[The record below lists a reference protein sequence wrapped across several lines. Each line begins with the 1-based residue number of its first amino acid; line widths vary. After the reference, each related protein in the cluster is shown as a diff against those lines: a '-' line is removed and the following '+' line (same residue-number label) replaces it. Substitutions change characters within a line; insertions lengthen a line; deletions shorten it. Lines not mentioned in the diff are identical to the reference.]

1 MNFKFSS
8 FKDGLRSLTNSLAN
22 SRTGQNTN
30 VMFST
35 SIPMSELNSIYKLGI
50 GRKIV
55 NIKSSNIFKEGFS
68 AEDEKG
74 QETIKFID
82 KKLLRELKKASEYMM
97 AFGRG
102 IIVIIDKNSSDNSQ
116 ELKSVNLQTVR
127 FKAFSG
133 AKVTVQTDSSLN
145 ELEEMYSEPFYYRIG
160 TQLIH
165 HSRVIDFQYYSVI
178 EDDKALYNYGGMS
191 EFELIHAQLINDSV
205 IERAIPTLV
214 EKISTMFYKIKG
226 FKELLKQK
234 KESDLVKYFH
244 NLENLRSIYGAG
256 LLDSEDDTKTE
267 AQNLG
272 GLDGIDNITLRRLSL
287 VTGIPLPWLVGENVK
302 GLNSAGKTEGTIFW
316 SMIKNLGN
324 DYILPVLNKKLEFMG
339 LTPVW
344 FNEQYQSTPVE
355 QADYEAKIFNN
366 ALLIQQ
372 LGLDDIAYI
381 KDRGVEVDVKK
392 GFDEVFPGED
402 DEEETI

>member
-1 MNFKFSS
+1 MKFNFSS
-8 FKDGLRSLTNSLAN
+8 FKDGLKSLTNSLAN
-22 SRTGQNTN
+22 NRTGQNTN

-35 SIPMSELNSIYKLGI
+35 SIPMDELNSIYKLGI

-68 AEDEKG
+68 SEDEKG

-82 KKLLRELKKASEYMM
+82 KKLLKELKKASEYMM

-102 IIVIIDKNSSDNSQ
+102 VIVIIDKNSSDNSR

-145 ELEEMYSEPFYYRIG
+145 ELDEMYNEPFYYRIG

-226 FKELLKQK
+226 FKELIKQK

-267 AQNLG
+267 SQNLG
-272 GLDGIDNITLRRLSL
+272 GLDGIDNMTLRRLAL

-302 GLNSAGKTEGTIFW
+302 GLNSAGKTEETIFW
-316 SMIKNLGN
+316 SMVKNLGN
-324 DYILPVLNKKLEFMG
+324 DFILPVLNQKLTFMG
-339 LTPVW
+339 LSEVW
-344 FNEQYQSTPVE
+344 FNEQYQSTPTE
-355 QADYEAKIFNN
+355 KADYETKVFNN
-366 ALLIQQ
+366 ALLLQA
-372 LGLDDIAYI
+372 LGLDEIAYI
-381 KDRGVEVDVKK
+381 KDRGVEVDIKK
-392 GFDEVFPGED
+392 TFEEFSEED
-402 DEEETI
+402 IDNEE